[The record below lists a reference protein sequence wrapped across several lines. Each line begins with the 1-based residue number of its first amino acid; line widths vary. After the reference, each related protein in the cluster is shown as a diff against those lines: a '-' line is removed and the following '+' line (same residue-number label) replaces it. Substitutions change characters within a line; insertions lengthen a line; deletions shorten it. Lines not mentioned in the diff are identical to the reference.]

1 MLIVRK
7 FAYGFVAFVAMC
19 ASTAFAAA
27 LPAGYKQCL
36 CIYVT
41 NENQYIDTKDTNY
54 QPKLA
59 TDVEAHFEVP
69 DFAQQNPRHGRAA
82 RFAAETGVEQTLDFA
97 QPRHFDHAAAAR
109 Y

>member
-7 FAYGFVAFVAMC
+7 FAYGFVAFTAMY

-41 NENQYIDTKDTNY
+41 NENQYIDTTETGY
-54 QPKLA
+54 LPKLA

-69 DFAQQNPRHGRAA
+69 DFSKQNPLYWTRNNKDNQSEVGPCVPAVHRSE
-82 RFAAETGVEQTLDFA
+82 RQ
-97 QPRHFDHAAAAR
+97 
-109 Y
+109 